1 MADQLSDGT
10 GVSSLNPQTTP
21 AWQALEWLV
30 GYYARDFD
38 LRKAFATEP
47 KRFQQHSV
55 HAPHMLVDLSKNLW
69 DEPVVEQLLA
79 LAVQMGLP
87 ERRSQLLNGEIVNHT
102 EHQAAVHAALRLAF
116 ASDRAVALPA
126 MAQNCSDLNAMLA
139 MAETIRADA
148 TVHDVVHIGI
158 GGSSLGPELVL
169 QALQPYWR
177 TQQRIHVVSNLDG
190 HDLAETL
197 AKCHPAHTV
206 FIAASKSWST
216 LETLQNLRSATGWL
230 QQNGINPTD
239 RVVAITAKPDA
250 AQATG
255 LKHTLS
261 MPADIGGRYSV
272 WCAVGLPVAVAI
284 GAAGFRKLLAGA
296 AAMDEHFAQAPLAHN
311 APVLLGLLD
320 VWYSSFMRL
329 PSRCVAPYHHRL
341 RRLPAYLQQ
350 LDMESNGKTVRQN
363 GDAVGYATG
372 MTLWGEAGSNGQH
385 AFFQWLHQ
393 GQQRTPV
400 EFVAASQA
408 EHALP
413 GHHTPLLANAVG
425 QAQALMLGSK
435 AGLGQLP
442 GHQDFPGN
450 RPSTFLLLD
459 GPLSPPVLGAL
470 LALYEHRT
478 FVSGVVWGI
487 NSFDQWGVELGK
499 VLANDLLQRV
509 PSGSWQGLDESTAGL
524 LNAACVAAEVHS

>member
-1 MADQLSDGT
+1 MANQPFGGT
-10 GVSSLNPQTTP
+10 AVPSLNPQTTP
-21 AWQALEWLV
+21 AWQALERLA
-30 GYYARDFD
+30 GHYAHPFD
-38 LRKAFATEP
+38 LRQAFTTEP

-55 HAPHMLVDLSKNLW
+55 RAPHMLVDLSKNLW

-79 LAVQMGLP
+79 LAMQMDLP

-102 EHQAAVHAALRLAF
+102 EQQAAVHSALRLSFTCGRAP
-116 ASDRAVALPA
+116 ASAA
-126 MAQNCSDLNAMLA
+126 MAQNCADLSAMLA

-158 GGSSLGPELVL
+158 GGSSLGPELAL
-169 QALQPYWR
+169 QALRPYWR

-197 AKCHPAHTV
+197 AQCHPAHTL

-216 LETLQNLRSATGWL
+216 FETLQNLRSASGWL
-230 QQNGINPTD
+230 QQSGINPAD
-239 RVVAITAKPDA
+239 RVVAITAKPNA
-250 AQATG
+250 AQAAG
-255 LKHTLS
+255 LKHILR
-261 MPADIGGRYSV
+261 MPADLGGRYSL
-272 WCAVGLPVAVAI
+272 WSAVGLPVAVAI
-284 GAAGFRKLLAGA
+284 GEAGFKDLLAGA
-296 AAMDEHFAQAPLAHN
+296 AAMDDHFAQAPLAAN

-320 VWYSSFMRL
+320 VWYSSFLRM
-329 PSRCVAPYHHRL
+329 PSRCVVPYHHRL

-363 GDAVGYATG
+363 GSAVEYATA
-372 MTLWGEAGSNGQH
+372 MALWGEAGTNGQH

-393 GQQRTPV
+393 GAQRTPV

-413 GHHTPLLANAVG
+413 GHHTPLLANAIA

-435 AGLGQLP
+435 SGPGQLP
-442 GHQDFPGN
+442 GHQDFSGN
-450 RPSTFLLLD
+450 RPSTFLLID
-459 GPLSPPVLGAL
+459 GPLSPPALGAL

-499 VLANDLLQRV
+499 VLAKDILQRV
-509 PSGSWQGLDESTAGL
+509 PSGQWQGFDASTAGL
-524 LNAACVAAEVHS
+524 LSAACVTSEAHS

>member
-1 MADQLSDGT
+1 MVNQPSCGT
-10 GVSSLNPQTTP
+10 GVPTLNPQTTP
-21 AWQALEWLV
+21 AWQALKKLARHYV
-30 GYYARDFD
+30 RDFD
-38 LRKAFATEP
+38 LRQAFAADP
-47 KRFQQHSV
+47 LRFQQHSV
-55 HAPHMLVDLSKNLW
+55 RAPHMLLDLSKNLW
-69 DEPVVEQLLA
+69 DEAVVEQLLA
-79 LAVQMGLP
+79 LAMQMGLT
-87 ERRSQLLNGEIVNHT
+87 ERRNHLLNGEIVNHT

-116 ASDRAVALPA
+116 TSGCAPASPS
-126 MAQNCSDLNAMLA
+126 MAQNCADLDAMLA
-139 MAETIRADA
+139 MAETIRTDA

-169 QALQPYWR
+169 QALRPYWR

-197 AKCHPAHTV
+197 AQCHPAHTL

-216 LETLQNLRSATGWL
+216 FETLQNLRSATSWL
-230 QQNGINPTD
+230 QQSGINPAD
-239 RVVAITAKPDA
+239 RVVAITAKPVA
-250 AQATG
+250 AQHTG
-255 LKHTLS
+255 LKHTLR
-261 MPADIGGRYSV
+261 MPADMGGRYSV
-272 WCAVGLPVAVAI
+272 WSAVGLPVAVAI
-284 GAAGFRKLLAGA
+284 GEAGFRELLTGA
-296 AAMDEHFAQAPLAHN
+296 AAMDEHFAQAPLVHN

-320 VWYSSFMRL
+320 FWYSSFMRM
-329 PSRCVAPYHHRL
+329 PMRCMAPYHHRL

-350 LDMESNGKTVRQN
+350 LDMESNGKTVRHN
-363 GDAVGYATG
+363 GAAVGYATG
-372 MTLWGEAGSNGQH
+372 MALWGEAGTNGQH

-393 GQQRTPV
+393 GPQRTPV

-413 GHHTPLLANAVG
+413 GHHTPLLANAVA

-435 AGLGQLP
+435 AGPGQLP

-450 RPSTFLLLD
+450 RPTTFLLLD
-459 GPLSPPVLGAL
+459 GPLSPPALGAL

-499 VLANDLLQRV
+499 VLVKDVLQRV
-509 PSGSWQGLDESTAGL
+509 PGRDWQGFDPSTAGL
-524 LNAACVAAEVHS
+524 LNAACATTEALP

>member
-1 MADQLSDGT
+1 MAD
-10 GVSSLNPQTTP
+10 LNPQTTP
-21 AWQALEWLV
+21 AWQALERLACHYV
-30 GYYARDFD
+30 RDFD
-38 LRKAFATEP
+38 LRQAFATEP
-47 KRFQQHSV
+47 KRFQEHSV
-55 HAPHMLVDLSKNLW
+55 RAPHMLVDLSKNLW
-69 DEPVVEQLLA
+69 EAPVVEQLLA
-79 LAVQMGLP
+79 LAMQMGVP
-87 ERRSQLLNGEIVNHT
+87 ERRNQLLNGEIVNQT

-116 ASDRAVALPA
+116 TSGSEPASPA
-126 MAQNCSDLNAMLA
+126 IAQYCADLSAMLA
-139 MAETIRADA
+139 MAETIRADE

-158 GGSSLGPELVL
+158 GGSSLGPELAL
-169 QALQPYWR
+169 QALRPYWR
-177 TQQRIHVVSNLDG
+177 TQLRIHVVSNLDG

-197 AKCHPAHTV
+197 ALCHPAHTL

-216 LETLQNLRSATGWL
+216 FETLQNLRSATGWL
-230 QQNGINPTD
+230 QQSGINPAD
-239 RVVAITAKPDA
+239 RIVAITAKPHV
-250 AQATG
+250 AQAAG
-255 LKHTLS
+255 VKHILR
-261 MPADIGGRYSV
+261 MPADLGGRYSV
-272 WCAVGLPVAVAI
+272 WSAVGLPVAVAI
-284 GAAGFRKLLAGA
+284 GEAGFRELLAGA
-296 AAMDEHFAQAPLAHN
+296 AAMDAHFAQAPLAQN

-320 VWYSSFMRL
+320 VWYSSFLHL

-363 GDAVGYATG
+363 GDAVAYATG
-372 MTLWGEAGSNGQH
+372 MALWGEAGTNGQH

-393 GQQRTPV
+393 GAQRTPV

-413 GHHTPLLANAVG
+413 GHHTPLLANAVA

-435 AGLGQLP
+435 AGPGQLP

-459 GPLSPPVLGAL
+459 GPLNPPALGAL

-499 VLANDLLQRV
+499 LLAKDILQRV
-509 PSGSWQGLDESTAGL
+509 PGGHWQKLDASTAGL
-524 LNAACVAAEVHS
+524 LNAACVASEAHS

>member
-1 MADQLSDGT
+1 MADMSAVGIAVPT
-10 GVSSLNPQTTP
+10 VNPQTTP
-21 AWQALEWLV
+21 AWQALERLA
-30 GYYARDFD
+30 GHYALGFD
-38 LRKAFATEP
+38 LRQAFAAEP
-47 KRFQQHSV
+47 KRFQQYSV
-55 HAPHMLVDLSKNLW
+55 RAPHMLVDLSKNLW

-79 LAVQMGLP
+79 LAMQMGLP

-116 ASDRAVALPA
+116 NSDRAPALPA
-126 MAQNCSDLNAMLA
+126 MAQNCADLSAMLA

-158 GGSSLGPELVL
+158 GGSSLGPELAL
-169 QALQPYWR
+169 QALRPYWR
-177 TQQRIHVVSNLDG
+177 TQQRIHVVCNLDG

-197 AKCHPAHTV
+197 AQCHPAHTL

-216 LETLQNLRSATGWL
+216 FETLQNLHSATGWL
-230 QQNGINPTD
+230 QQSGINPAD
-239 RVVAITAKPDA
+239 RIVVITAKPHV
-250 AQATG
+250 AQATD
-255 LKHTLS
+255 LKRILR
-261 MPADIGGRYSV
+261 MPADLGGRYSV
-272 WCAVGLPVAVAI
+272 WSAVGLPVAVAI
-284 GAAGFRKLLAGA
+284 GAAGFRELLAGA
-296 AAMDEHFAQAPLAHN
+296 AAMDAHFAQAPLAQN

-320 VWYSSFMRL
+320 VWYSSFLRM

-350 LDMESNGKTVRQN
+350 LDMESNGKAIRQN
-363 GDAVGYATG
+363 GDAVAYATG
-372 MTLWGEAGSNGQH
+372 MALWGEAGTNGQH

-393 GQQRTPV
+393 GPQRIPV

-413 GHHTPLLANAVG
+413 GHHTPLLANAVA

-435 AGLGQLP
+435 AGPGQLP

-450 RPSTFLLLD
+450 RPSSFLLLD
-459 GPLSPPVLGAL
+459 GPLSPPALGAL

-499 VLANDLLQRV
+499 VLAKDILQRV
-509 PSGSWQGLDESTAGL
+509 PGGHWQGLDASPLGF
-524 LNAACVAAEVHS
+524 

>member
-1 MADQLSDGT
+1 M
-10 GVSSLNPQTTP
+10 VELNPQTTP
-21 AWQALEWLV
+21 AWQALERLA
-30 GYYARDFD
+30 GHYARDFD
-38 LRKAFATEP
+38 LRQAFAAEP

-55 HAPHMLVDLSKNLW
+55 RAPHMLVDLSKNLW

-79 LAVQMGLP
+79 LAIQMGLP

-116 ASDRAVALPA
+116 TSGTVPALPA
-126 MAQNCSDLNAMLA
+126 MAKNCADLSAMLA
-139 MAETIRADA
+139 MAETVRADV

-158 GGSSLGPELVL
+158 GGSSLGPELAL
-169 QALQPYWR
+169 QALRPYWR

-197 AKCHPAHTV
+197 AQCHPAHTL
-206 FIAASKSWST
+206 FIAASKSCST
-216 LETLQNLRSATGWL
+216 FETLQNLRSATGWL
-230 QQNGINPTD
+230 QQSGINPSD
-239 RVVAITAKPDA
+239 RVVAITANPDV
-250 AQATG
+250 AQVTG
-255 LKHTLS
+255 LKHILR
-261 MPADIGGRYSV
+261 MPADLGGRYSV
-272 WCAVGLPVAVAI
+272 WSAVGLPVAVAI
-284 GAAGFRKLLAGA
+284 GAVGFRELLAGS
-296 AAMDEHFAQAPLAHN
+296 AAMDSHFAQTPLAHN

-320 VWYSSFMRL
+320 VWYSSFMRM
-329 PSRCVAPYHHRL
+329 PMRCVAPYHHRL
-341 RRLPAYLQQ
+341 RRFPAYLQQ

-363 GDAVGYATG
+363 GDVVGYSTG
-372 MTLWGEAGSNGQH
+372 MALWGEAGTNGQH

-393 GQQRTPV
+393 GPQRTPV

-413 GHHTPLLANAVG
+413 GHHTPLLANAVA

-435 AGLGQLP
+435 AGHGQLP

-459 GPLSPPVLGAL
+459 GALSPSALGAL

-478 FVSGVVWGI
+478 FVSGVAWGI

-499 VLANDLLQRV
+499 ELAKDILQRFAD
-509 PSGSWQGLDESTAGL
+509 GNRQGLDESTAGL
-524 LNAACVAAEVHS
+524 LNAACATVETQL